1 MDLVVTEGSKEA
13 IAIYQ
18 VQGSNTIFGIMFEIA
33 LVLNPHLLEI
43 AEVVVLEVL
52 VGLGVIVVY
61 DASSVEHL
69 VLPLTMISNITTGII
84 QGSEAV
90 NLSIFPLTIVN
101 TTRLVIEL
109 SFSMALTIFS
119 LPLIPGS
126 VVVVFIYKSVLFNLF
141 SLLLILV
148 VFGTHVWMLF
158 CVVILALSFE
168 IFIYFEISNHVFPM
182 IIIFFLLVKTF
193 FTLVVFLPF

>member
-13 IAIYQ
+13 IAIYK
-18 VQGSNTIFGIMFEIA
+18 VQGSNTILGIMFEIA
-33 LVLNPHLLEI
+33 LVLNPHLLKI
-43 AEVVVLEVL
+43 AEIVVLEVL

-84 QGSEAV
+84 QSPQTI